1 MSTAIL
7 LMGHGSRIPEANDA
21 LHAIAGMVREGTGCA
36 IVEVAFREQHAPNI
50 QQGIDSCVAQGATRI
65 LLYPYFLFA
74 GAHVLEDL
82 PAELEEAGSRYPDL
96 EMALGEPLGVHP
108 KLGEIVCERIE
119 STLVGAGWT
128 GAAVSAAAGKGP
140 ARRSLGEG
148 G

>member
-1 MSTAIL
+1 MSMAIL

-21 LHAIAGMVREGTGCA
+21 LYAIAGMVREGTGCS

-50 QQGIDSCVAQGATRI
+50 QQGIDRCVAQGATRI

-82 PAELEEAGSRYPDL
+82 PAELEEAGRRYPDL
-96 EMALGEPLGVHP
+96 EMLLGEPLGVHR

-119 STLVGAGWT
+119 TSMAGAGWT
-128 GAAVSAAAGKGP
+128 GVSVRAAAGKG
-140 ARRSLGEG
+140 
-148 G
+148 